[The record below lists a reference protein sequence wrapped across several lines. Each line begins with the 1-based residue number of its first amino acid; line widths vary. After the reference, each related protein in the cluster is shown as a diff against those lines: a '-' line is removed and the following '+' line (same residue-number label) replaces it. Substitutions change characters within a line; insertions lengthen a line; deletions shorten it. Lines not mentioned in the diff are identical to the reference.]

1 MAISDANKTKM
12 NKMNRVAKDTLLGN
26 VIQNL
31 QNDTSTAG
39 SDIISLESSGSG
51 ISGSLSVSLAQE
63 SASAVEIYNP
73 LFTKGT
79 YLYNI
84 SASSGSNVDIT
95 GFINVR
101 SGGSLTITPADT
113 GGSFT
118 QRQVINYII
127 S

>member
-63 SASAVEIYNP
+63 SASAVEIYSP